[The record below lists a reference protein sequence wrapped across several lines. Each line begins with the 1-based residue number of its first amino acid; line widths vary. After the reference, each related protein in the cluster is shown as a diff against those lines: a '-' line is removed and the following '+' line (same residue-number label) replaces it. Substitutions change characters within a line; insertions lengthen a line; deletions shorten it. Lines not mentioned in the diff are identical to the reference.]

1 MNRLFAAQC
10 VRVAFMVAALAVVAP
25 ATAQDYPNRPI
36 RLIVGFPPGG
46 GVDITA
52 RLLSVNMTQAL
63 GRAVVV
69 ENRSGAAG
77 NIATEYVA
85 KADPD
90 GYTLLMGNTG
100 SLTINPFLYP
110 HLSFQTQ
117 RDFAPVALISTAPL
131 AMVVHPSVP
140 AKSLQDFI
148 AMAKASPG
156 KVNFG
161 TGGSGSIAHLTME
174 LLMLQTGTKMLH
186 IPYRGGTP
194 AISDLVAGQL
204 QMVVEGVPLVSPL
217 VLAGKLRA
225 LAVTSAARSPVLPDV
240 PTAVESGFPK
250 FVVTAWY
257 GIVAPAAT
265 PAAVVSRLNKVVN
278 DALKDPGLREKLAQ
292 QGSDAA
298 GGTPAQFGEHLKH
311 ELARWQEAVKVSGA
325 KIQ

>member
-1 MNRLFAAQC
+1 MNRLIAAQC
-10 VRVAFMVAALAVVAP
+10 ARVALAVAALAIAAP

-52 RLLSVNMTQAL
+52 RLLSVSMTQAL

-110 HLSFQTQ
+110 NLSFQTQ

-140 AKSLQDFI
+140 AKTLQDFI

-174 LLMLQTGTKMLH
+174 LLKLQTGADMVH

-225 LAVTSAARSPVLPDV
+225 LAVTSATRSPVLPDV
-240 PTAVESGFPK
+240 PTAVESGFPT

-257 GIVAPAAT
+257 GIVAPAGT
-265 PAAVVSRLNKVVN
+265 PGAIVQRLNKVAN

-298 GGTPAQFGEHLKH
+298 GGTPAQFGNHLKQ

-325 KIQ
+325 KVQ